1 MLDRVR
7 KFLSPK
13 AICQRTLVLTVLAS
27 VGLGSGGVAQAKPQ
41 HPQWPPKSYAIYYG
55 SWDLPTLEKAFDFDC
70 IIFHPGSKFSNVS
83 PEMIR
88 RLKRGRD
95 DQAGT
100 ADDVVAI
107 AYVSVGEDEKV
118 PAGPPAK
125 GTEGQTGPTFRNVAG
140 QWLQGKKG
148 YPSKYLDEVA
158 FVYDA
163 QGNRLFG
170 ESGKPVTKKGQD
182 GIPDENGVW
191 GSFYTFPGDAGW
203 HKELLARFRDILNA
217 GAATPQAE
225 ALVDGFFLDTLDT
238 ASPWGTYGSTQPQ
251 MAELLQLIR
260 REFPNQFIVANRG
273 MFLIDK
279 HSAAYCQSVD
289 GVLFESLYTI
299 WDWARGV
306 GIQSPWSKG
315 DFGAYK
321 NQLLAAAQKTGFQL
335 FFVNYIN
342 PKQSD
347 FANLLRNSS
356 DLIAGHGLEYISDP
370 LLQKFY
376 PPFSKVV
383 QDESIAPTLGNL
395 SVQELAKGRYRL
407 SFELAG
413 LGERQL
419 GTDYFL
425 DLRLSED
432 ALTGPEA
439 ALGTPI
445 AFDYSK
451 IQTSPGKAE
460 GSTGYSIESF
470 GLDKATHYNFYIR
483 GLGIGPRSA
492 TGYLSVSFK
501 TGDNDL
507 PAAMDEISATGLES
521 SVKLTW
527 KNPSLVAKKFR
538 VYQGSK
544 PDGLEP
550 GALVETT
557 SALVKGLKNGQA
569 YYFSVVGVDAQGREG
584 PLSTPTLVHP
594 QDCTGP
600 VAPAQVEAKAEG
612 DGVVVSWKGAS
623 ADTKTIKVYCVPKGE
638 NYRIPARVSIDL
650 SSHRFEGLKAGH
662 YWVSVTGMD
671 ANANESTKAPRIPVV
686 IK

>member
-1 MLDRVR
+1 MATGQAVE
-7 KFLSPK
+7 
-13 AICQRTLVLTVLAS
+13 
-27 VGLGSGGVAQAKPQ
+27 AKPQ
-41 HPQWPPKSYAIYYG
+41 HPKWPPKSYSIFYG

-70 IIFHPGSKFSNVS
+70 VIFHPGTKFNNIS

-100 ADDVVAI
+100 ADDVIAI

-118 PAGPPAK
+118 PAGPSAK
-125 GTEGQTGPTFRNVAG
+125 GTERQTGPTYRGATG
-140 QWLQGKKG
+140 QWLQAKKG

-163 QGNRLFG
+163 QGNRVFG

-191 GSFYTFPGDAGW
+191 GSFYTFPGDPGW
-203 HKELLARFRDILNA
+203 HKELLERFRDIRDGGVKA
-217 GAATPQAE
+217 GSPGGS
-225 ALVDGFFLDTLDT
+225 LVDGFFLDTLDT

-251 MAELLQLIR
+251 MAQLLQLIR
-260 REFPNQFIVANRG
+260 KELPDQFIIANRG

-279 HSAAYCQSVD
+279 HSEAYCQSVD

-356 DLIAGHGLEYISDP
+356 DLIAGNGLEYISDP

-376 PPFSKVV
+376 PPFSKVI
-383 QDESIAPTLGNL
+383 QDESTAPSLGNL
-395 SVQELAKGRYRL
+395 SVQEQEKGRYRL
-407 SFELAG
+407 SFELSG
-413 LGERQL
+413 LGTRQL
-419 GTDYFL
+419 GKDYFL
-425 DLRLSED
+425 DVRLSED
-432 ALTGPEA
+432 ALIGVEA
-439 ALGTPI
+439 ALGQPV

-451 IQTSPGKAE
+451 LQAVAGAAPE
-460 GSTGYSIESF
+460 STRYTIESF
-470 GLDKATHYNFYIR
+470 GLDKATEYHFYIR
-483 GLGIGPRSA
+483 GLAIGPRSA
-492 TGYLSVSFK
+492 TSYLSVSFK

-507 PAAMDEISATGLES
+507 PGSMDEISASGLEGS
-521 SVKLTW
+521 IKLTW
-527 KNPSLVAKKFR
+527 KNSSLVAKKFR
-538 VYQGSK
+538 VYQGTK
-544 PDGLEP
+544 PDVLEP
-550 GALVETT
+550 GPLVNQTTALI
-557 SALVKGLKNGQA
+557 KGLTNGQA

-584 PLSTPTLVHP
+584 PMSIPTLAHP
-594 QDCTGP
+594 QDCTP
-600 VAPAQVEAKAEG
+600 PIAPSQVEAKAEG
-612 DGVVVSWKGAS
+612 NCVVVNWKGVAP
-623 ADTKTIKVYCVPKGE
+623 DTKTIKVYCVPQGE
-638 NYRIPARVSIDL
+638 NYRIPARVSPDL
-650 SSHRFEGLKAGH
+650 SSHRFEGLNSGR
-662 YWVSVTGMD
+662 YWVSVTGVD
-671 ANANESTKAPRIPVV
+671 AGANESIRAKRIPVV